1 MSHKPSVRH
10 LLLFAAAATAL
21 QAQDGGFPIDLPVI
35 PEDVPAGGNPL
46 PAQGSQNFS
55 INLINR
61 LVEKGIFT
69 QGEAAELIRQA
80 EQDTAM
86 AQAQADA
93 IASMPAPLDPLGPGD
108 VQVTYIPEVVRK
120 QMRDEIQ
127 QELMAT
133 AREEN
138 WSAKAAAP
146 DWTSRMRLFGDFR
159 GRYEG
164 IFFDDGNQIFDT
176 SGNLINSFT
185 NFNAIN
191 SGSPYDI
198 TNPNLNNPPLYN
210 IDQDRTRARIRAR
223 VGAEVLLGEGF
234 IGGIRL
240 ASGESNSPV
249 STNQTL
255 GAGGGN
261 FSKYAL
267 WLDRAFLSYDAG
279 PGNGDGEEL
288 LLLAGRFANPF
299 FSTEIS
305 WDDDIGFDGFAVR
318 GNVRINDRVSTF
330 FTAGAFPIFNTD
342 FNFASNQA
350 EKFPSEDRWL
360 YGAQVGI
367 DWKVQDDLTAKVGV
381 SYYDFS
387 NVRGRL
393 SSPFV
398 PLSAADPGDTD
409 ATRAG
414 FSQRGNTYMPLR
426 NITPDAANDFGTRNQ
441 FQYYGLASDFRNLT
455 LTGRLDYDRYET
467 LRLTAIGEVTKNLGF
482 DRGGVSNRA
491 FSDGR
496 PGRTLAN
503 SPGDFEGGDMAWN
516 LAFQFGR
523 PVLQELGD
531 WQGVVGY
538 RYVESDA
545 VMDAFTDSDFGG
557 GGTNVKGFHLGAIFA
572 LSPHVNT
579 GIRWMSAN
587 EVDGPPLR
595 TDTLMFDLNAK
606 F

>member
-1 MSHKPSVRH
+1 MSHPSSAH
-10 LLLFAAAATAL
+10 LLLILAAAATSL
-21 QAQDGGFPIDLPVI
+21 HAQENGDLPPDLPVL
-35 PEDVPAGGNPL
+35 PEDVPAGEALL
-46 PAQGSQNFS
+46 PVAGSDNFG

-69 QGEAAELIRQA
+69 QAEATELIRQA
-80 EQDTAM
+80 ERDTAI

-93 IASMPAPLDPLGPGD
+93 IALMPAPLDPLGPGD

-138 WSAKAAAP
+138 WSAQAAP
-146 DWTSRMRLFGDFR
+146 EWTSRFRLFGDFR

-164 IFFDDGNQIFDT
+164 VFFDDANGLFDG
-176 SGNLINSFT
+176 SGNLINTFT
-185 NFNAIN
+185 NFSAIN
-191 SGSPYDI
+191 AGAPYDV
-198 TNPNLNNPPLYN
+198 TNPTLNNPPLHN
-210 IDQDRTRARIRAR
+210 IDQDRNRARLRAR
-223 VGAEVLLGEGF
+223 VGADILLGEGF
-234 IGGIRL
+234 LGGIRL
-240 ASGESNSPV
+240 ASGESNSPT

-255 GAGGGN
+255 GSGGGN
-261 FSKYAL
+261 FSKYAI
-267 WLDRAFLSYDAG
+267 WLDRAYLSFDAG
-279 PGNGDGEEL
+279 PRNGDGEEL

-299 FSTEIS
+299 FATDLM
-305 WDDDIGFDGFAVR
+305 WDDDIGMDGLAVR
-318 GNVRINDRVSTF
+318 GNVRINDQVSTF

-342 FNFASNQA
+342 FNFASNQSA
-350 EKFPSEDRWL
+350 KFESEDRWL
-360 YGAQVGI
+360 YGGQVGI
-367 DWKVQDDLTAKVGV
+367 DWKVNEDLTAKIGA
-381 SYYDFS
+381 SYYDYS

-393 SSPFV
+393 SSPYV
-398 PLSAADPGDTD
+398 PLSAADAGDTD
-409 ATRAG
+409 ATRGG
-414 FSQRGNTYMPLR
+414 FAQRGNTYMPLR

-441 FQYYGLASDFRNLT
+441 WQYYGLASDFRNLT

-467 LRLTAIGEVTKNLGF
+467 MRLSLIGEATKNLGF
-482 DRGGVSNRA
+482 DRSGVASRA

-503 SPGDFEGGDMAWN
+503 GPEDFDGGDMAWN

-523 PVLQELGD
+523 PVLQTFGD
-531 WQGVVGY
+531 WQGIVGY

-545 VMDAFTDSDFGG
+545 VLDAFTDSDFGG
-557 GGTNVKGFHLGAIFA
+557 GGTNLKGFHLGGIFA
-572 LSPHVNT
+572 LSPAVST
-579 GIRWMSAN
+579 SVRWMSAS

-595 TDTLMFDLNAK
+595 TDTFMFDLNAK

>member
-1 MSHKPSVRH
+1 MSPIPSVRH
-10 LLLFAAAATAL
+10 LLLLAATSTAL
-21 QAQDGGFPIDLPVI
+21 QAQDDGGVPIDLPVMI
-35 PEDVPAGGNPL
+35 EDVPAGGNPL
-46 PAQGSQNFS
+46 PDAGSQNFS

-61 LVEKGIFT
+61 LVEKGIFS
-69 QGEAAELIRQA
+69 QAEAAELIRQA
-80 EQDTAM
+80 EQDTAL

-108 VQVTYIPEVVRK
+108 VQVTFIPEVVRK

-138 WSAKAAAP
+138 WSAKAAP
-146 DWTSRMRLFGDFR
+146 DWTSRIRLFGDFR
-159 GRYEG
+159 GRHEG

-191 SGSPYDI
+191 AGAPYDV

-210 IDQDRTRARIRAR
+210 IDQDRNRARLRAR
-223 VGAEVLLGEGF
+223 LGAEILLGEGF
-234 IGGIRL
+234 TGGIRL
-240 ASGESNSPV
+240 ASGESSSPV

-255 GAGGGN
+255 GAGRGN
-261 FSKYAL
+261 FSKYAI
-267 WLDRAFLSYDAG
+267 WLDRAFFSYDAG

-288 LLLAGRFANPF
+288 LFLAGRFANPF
-299 FSTEIS
+299 FSTEVS
-305 WDDDIGFDGFAVR
+305 WDNDIGFDGLAVR
-318 GNVRINDRVSTF
+318 GNVRINDQVSTF

-342 FNFASNQA
+342 LNFASNQA
-350 EKFPSEDRWL
+350 EKFASEDRWL

-367 DWKVQDDLTAKVGV
+367 DWKIQDDLSAKVGV

-467 LRLTAIGEVTKNLGF
+467 MRFSAIGEVTKNLGF
-482 DRGGVSNRA
+482 DRDGVASRA

-503 SPGDFEGGDMAWN
+503 SPSDFVGGDMAWN

-523 PVLQELGD
+523 PVLQEFGD
-531 WQGVVGY
+531 WQGVLGY

-557 GGTNVKGFHLGAIFA
+557 GGTNLKGFHLGAIFA

-579 GIRWMSAN
+579 GIRWMSAS

-595 TDTLMFDLNAK
+595 TDTLMLDLNAK

>member
-21 QAQDGGFPIDLPVI
+21 QAQDDGGVPIDLPVV

-46 PAQGSQNFS
+46 PAPGSQNFS

-69 QGEAAELIRQA
+69 QAEAAELIRQA
-80 EQDTAM
+80 EQDTAI

-93 IASMPAPLDPLGPGD
+93 IASMPAPLDPLGPDD
-108 VQVTYIPEVVRK
+108 VRVTYIPEVVRK

-138 WSAKAAAP
+138 WSAKAAP
-146 DWTSRMRLFGDFR
+146 DWTSRFRLFGDFR

-164 IFFDDGNQIFDT
+164 IFFDDANQVFDT

-185 NFNAIN
+185 NFNSIN
-191 SGSPYDI
+191 SGSPYDV

-210 IDQDRTRARIRAR
+210 IEQDRNRARLRAR
-223 VGAEVLLGEGF
+223 LGAEILLGEGF
-234 IGGIRL
+234 TGGIRL
-240 ASGESNSPV
+240 ATGESSSPV

-255 GAGGGN
+255 GGGGGN
-261 FSKYAL
+261 FSKYAI

-288 LLLAGRFANPF
+288 LFLAGRFANPF
-299 FSTEIS
+299 FATDIT
-305 WDDDIGFDGFAVR
+305 WDDDIGFDGLAIR

-350 EKFPSEDRWL
+350 EKFDSEDRWL

-367 DWKVQDDLTAKVGV
+367 NWKIKDDLTAKVGV

-441 FQYYGLASDFRNLT
+441 FQYYGLASEFRNLT

-467 LRLTAIGEVTKNLGF
+467 MRLSAIGEVTKNLGF
-482 DRGGVSNRA
+482 DRGDVASRA

-503 SPGDFEGGDMAWN
+503 GPGDFDGGDTAWN

-523 PVLQELGD
+523 PVLQGFGD
-531 WQGVVGY
+531 WQGVAGY

-545 VMDAFTDSDFGG
+545 VLDAFTDSDFGG

-572 LSPHVNT
+572 LSPNVNT
-579 GIRWMSAN
+579 GIRWLSAS